1 MISASFLDD
10 KSYDAVLAGSPS
22 FLQVSQRTAD
32 NFKLLL
38 GESHEQRHH
47 RAGMLLLHAK
57 KGGTTTT
64 VNQYSLLP
72 VCHLL

>member
-47 RAGMLLLHAK
+47 RAGLLLHAK
-57 KGGTTTT
+57 KDETKTT

-72 VCHLL
+72 VCHLS

>member
-10 KSYDAVLAGSPS
+10 KSYDTVLAGSPN
-22 FLQVSQRTAD
+22 FLQVSQRTAY

-47 RAGMLLLHAK
+47 QADMLLHAK

-64 VNQYSLLP
+64 VNQYSLLH